1 VVVGGAYP
9 TTDPQASST
18 ADSIVIGES
27 EDLIGPLCSDLEGG
41 TLKPRYQAT
50 ERPDVTRSPVP
61 RFDLLRADVYQSI
74 GVQFSR
80 GCPFNCE
87 FCDIIEVFGRVP
99 RTKPPEQVLREF
111 DAIYATGFRGL
122 LFMVDDN
129 FIGNKRAA
137 KQMLPLLAEWM
148 RARRFPFDMY
158 TEASINLAADDRLIE
173 LMVQAGFSSV
183 FIGLETPSQESLAET
198 QKIQNLRLDLT
209 AAVEKLT
216 QKGLEVMAGFIVGFD
231 ADDEGIF
238 DRQLTFIQNAPIP
251 MAMVGILS
259 ALPGSQ
265 LWRRLEKEG
274 RLVADWSGESFGRTN
289 FRTRL
294 PAHIL
299 LSGYR
304 RLLSRLYEPDA
315 YFARC
320 LRALTLGPK
329 ASERRYRFPLSYA
342 LRTVMRVIWRMGV
355 KAPYRAAFWRFLGNI
370 LRTNPRLLA
379 RGIAQS
385 VNGEHVIRFTR
396 DDVIPRL
403 VATEQ
408 ESPRATEVPGA
419 TDEIDIPRQ
428 VALAM
433 FSKSSETSRL
443 AQLRRTAHTQSLKM

>member
-1 VVVGGAYP
+1 
-9 TTDPQASST
+9 
-18 ADSIVIGES
+18 
-27 EDLIGPLCSDLEGG
+27 
-41 TLKPRYQAT
+41 
-50 ERPDVTRSPVP
+50 
-61 RFDLLRADVYQSI
+61 LLRADVYQSI